1 QLGDVEGVFAIGLQ
15 PATGEGAGL
24 GGIGQHQLLDDRFEH
39 LPQPAVEADRFDG
52 HGVRL
57 GQAGEELDDLVTALA
72 RDLPIDNFAATA
84 AEEAYCERVLVQVDA
99 DTPVMTKRP
108 FHQRNLHVRGQ
119 GKSLTSEKHNRFSR
133 PLHGFTLVELLVVI
147 AIIGVLIALLLPAVQ
162 AAREAGRRAKCQN
175 NLKQLGLALLTHH
188 DVYKQFPGGGWG
200 HRWVGVP
207 DRGSGPQQPGSW
219 SYQVLPY
226 LEQTPLHDLGQGAS
240 GSAAEVAIST
250 RLATPLEM

>member
-99 DTPVMTKRP
+99 DTPVMTKRT

-147 AIIGVLIALLLPAVQ
+147 AIIGVLVALLLPAVQ
-162 AAREAGRRAKCQN
+162 AAREAARRNSCKN
-175 NLKQLGLALLTHH
+175 HLKQMGVALHNHLTAR
-188 DVYKQFPGGGWG
+188 KEFPTGG
-200 HRWVGVP
+200 HKCEIVGFY
-207 DRGSGPQQPGSW
+207 DSI
-219 SYQVLPY
+219 LPY
-226 LEQTPLHDLGQGAS
+226 VEAETLDDQLEKVGNRWAG
-240 GSAAEVAIST
+240 
-250 RLATPLEM
+250 